1 MSDDGFDLNAT
12 QITYFAQFL
21 ALRNEKVNA
30 LNFSKIIWTQYKDQI
45 IDLKQ
50 ARSLTC
56 KINSSQLANEA
67 YLRKIYAKLGLVAT
81 SIDVLVDCIKI
92 AKNDNF
98 SDQQKGQ
105 EITKKIV
112 GNATATAVGMKSA
125 KLLAKFIKICRK
137 TNLVSIVAGFALDCI
152 LSYYLGKTTD
162 DITEELLQKAFDYF
176 NGK

>member
-1 MSDDGFDLNAT
+1 MSDDGFNLNAT

-81 SIDVLVDCIKI
+81 SIDVLVDCINSLKMI
-92 AKNDNF
+92 IFPIN
-98 SDQQKGQ
+98 
-105 EITKKIV
+105 KKV
-112 GNATATAVGMKSA
+112 K
-125 KLLAKFIKICRK
+125 KLLRK
-137 TNLVSIVAGFALDCI
+137 L
-152 LSYYLGKTTD
+152 
-162 DITEELLQKAFDYF
+162 
-176 NGK
+176 